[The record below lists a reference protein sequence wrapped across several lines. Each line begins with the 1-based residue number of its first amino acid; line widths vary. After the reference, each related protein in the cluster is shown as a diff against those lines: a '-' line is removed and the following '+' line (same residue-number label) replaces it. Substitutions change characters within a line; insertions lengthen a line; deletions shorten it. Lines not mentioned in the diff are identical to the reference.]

1 MRVLLLTPTLG
12 VGGAELLTT
21 TWAAGLKDRGH
32 TAAVAYGRW
41 DARRPLLD
49 RHEIEAFRVSDR
61 GPTLASLLEWQRAV
75 RGVIGRFGPDVIHAQ
90 SITTALIAT
99 LAGPRLPLLVTV
111 HGIDEGDQR
120 LAALILRGTGARV
133 TAVSRDSAFGI
144 TRRLLAPAVE
154 VLAPGIDVDA
164 VVEAAAAPIAHDRST
179 PPRYCCVARHDR
191 AKGVDVLIRAF
202 PDVRAAIPDATL
214 TLVGGGDE
222 LEPNRRLAA
231 GLGLGDAISFVGVVA
246 NSAPYIRRADVIVLP
261 SRREGLPIVALESLA
276 LGRPLVATAVG
287 GTPSVVRDGQT
298 GWLVPPED
306 PVALA
311 GAMIEAGRDARE
323 AGARADAGRALV
335 RESFTSAKTLDRI
348 ERLLGGC
355 AEQGAKRYLR
365 RSPRGTPVTRAD
377 TLV

>member
-191 AKGVDVLIRAF
+191 AKGVDVLLRAF

-365 RSPRGTPVTRAD
+365 RSPRRTPVTRAD

>member
-1 MRVLLLTPTLG
+1 
-12 VGGAELLTT
+12 
-21 TWAAGLKDRGH
+21 
-32 TAAVAYGRW
+32 
-41 DARRPLLD
+41 
-49 RHEIEAFRVSDR
+49 
-61 GPTLASLLEWQRAV
+61 
-75 RGVIGRFGPDVIHAQ
+75 VIHAQ

-133 TAVSRDSAFGI
+133 TAVSWDSAFGI

-164 VVEAAAAPIAHDRST
+164 VVEAAAAPIADDPST

-191 AKGVDVLIRAF
+191 AKGVDLLIRAF

-222 LEPNRRLAA
+222 LEPNKRLAA
-231 GLGLGDAISFVGVVA
+231 GLGLGDSISFVGVVA

-261 SRREGLPIVALESLA
+261 SRREGLPIVALESFA
-276 LGRPLVATAVG
+276 LERPLVATAVG

-306 PVALA
+306 PAALA
-311 GAMIEAGRDARE
+311 GAMIEAGKDSRE
-323 AGARADAGRALV
+323 AGVRADAGRAV
-335 RESFTSAKTLDRI
+335 VQESFTSVKTLDRI

-355 AEQGAKRYLR
+355 AEEGAKRYLR
-365 RSPRGTPVTRAD
+365 RSPRRTPATRAD

>member
-1 MRVLLLTPTLG
+1 
-12 VGGAELLTT
+12 
-21 TWAAGLKDRGH
+21 
-32 TAAVAYGRW
+32 
-41 DARRPLLD
+41 
-49 RHEIEAFRVSDR
+49 
-61 GPTLASLLEWQRAV
+61 
-75 RGVIGRFGPDVIHAQ
+75 
-90 SITTALIAT
+90 
-99 LAGPRLPLLVTV
+99 
-111 HGIDEGDQR
+111 
-120 LAALILRGTGARV
+120 
-133 TAVSRDSAFGI
+133 
-144 TRRLLAPAVE
+144 
-154 VLAPGIDVDA
+154 
-164 VVEAAAAPIAHDRST
+164 
-179 PPRYCCVARHDR
+179 VARHDR

-231 GLGLGDAISFVGVVA
+231 GLGLGDSISFVGVVA

-311 GAMIEAGRDARE
+311 GAMIEAGEDARE
-323 AGARADAGRALV
+323 ADARGDTGRAVV

-348 ERLLGGC
+348 ERLLGAC
-355 AEQGAKRYLR
+355 AEEGAKRYLR
-365 RSPRGTPVTRAD
+365 RSPRRTPATRAD

>member
-1 MRVLLLTPTLG
+1 MRALLLTPTLG

-21 TWAAGLKDRGH
+21 MWAAGLKSRGH

-41 DARRPLLD
+41 DARLPLLD

-61 GPTLASLLEWQRAV
+61 GPTLKSLLEWHRAV
-75 RGVIGRFGPDVIHAQ
+75 RGVIGRFRPDVIHAQ

-133 TAVSRDSAFGI
+133 TAVSEDSALGI

-164 VVEAAAAPIAHDRST
+164 IVEAAAAPIADGPSGA
-179 PPRYCCVARHDR
+179 PRYCCVARHDR

-231 GLGLGDAISFVGVVA
+231 GLGLGDSISFVGVVA
-246 NSAPYIRRADVIVLP
+246 NSAPYIRQADVIVLP
-261 SRREGLPIVALESLA
+261 SRREGLPIVALESFA

-298 GWLVPPED
+298 GWLVSPED

-311 GAMIEAGRDARE
+311 GAMIEAGE
-323 AGARADAGRALV
+323 
-335 RESFTSAKTLDRI
+335 AKTLDRI

-355 AEQGAKRYLR
+355 AEEGTKRYLR
-365 RSPRGTPVTRAD
+365 RSPRRTPATRAD
-377 TLV
+377 TLA

>member
-21 TWAAGLKDRGH
+21 TWAAGLKNRGH

-41 DARRPLLD
+41 DARRPLLH

-61 GPTLASLLEWQRAV
+61 GPTLESLLEWHRAV
-75 RGVIGRFGPDVIHAQ
+75 RGVIGRFRPDVIHAQ

-133 TAVSRDSAFGI
+133 TAVSEHSALGI

-164 VVEAAAAPIAHDRST
+164 IVEAAAAPIADAPSGA
-179 PPRYCCVARHDR
+179 PRYCCVARHDR

-231 GLGLGDAISFVGVVA
+231 GLGLGDSISFVGVVA
-246 NSAPYIRRADVIVLP
+246 NSAPYIRQADVIVLP
-261 SRREGLPIVALESLA
+261 SRREGLPIVALESFA

-311 GAMIEAGRDARE
+311 GAMIEAGEDARE
-323 AGARADAGRALV
+323 AGARGDTGRAVV

-355 AEQGAKRYLR
+355 AEEGTKRYLR
-365 RSPRGTPVTRAD
+365 RSPRRTPATRAD
-377 TLV
+377 TLA